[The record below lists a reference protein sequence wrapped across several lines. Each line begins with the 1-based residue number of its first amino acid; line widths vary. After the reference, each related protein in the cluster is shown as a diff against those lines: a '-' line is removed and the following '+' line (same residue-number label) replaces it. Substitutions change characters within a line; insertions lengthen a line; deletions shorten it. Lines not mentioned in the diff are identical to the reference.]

1 MSDSRGGNHIGLRIT
16 EDEGGGGILQ
26 NLFHLDDDVPA
37 LGRIEFAGQLIGER
51 IISRVAVAGTVLR
64 VGAVDVR
71 LPVHVEERFR
81 IACLFGQD
89 VGNEEVVLASGADAV
104 KDVVVD
110 VLQID
115 LDADLLGISWVASA
129 KSGSSA
135 RPE

>member
-64 VGAVDVR
+64 VGAVQDCTCSDRSWKVR
-71 LPVHVEERFR
+71 RSHNRGTAGEPGRQ
-81 IACLFGQD
+81 G
-89 VGNEEVVLASGADAV
+89 
-104 KDVVVD
+104 
-110 VLQID
+110 
-115 LDADLLGISWVASA
+115 
-129 KSGSSA
+129 
-135 RPE
+135 